1 MISTSNKLF
10 RPINFYP
17 LNNLL
22 QNITHLDILLVL
34 LQHRLLQYYPS
45 YFCQQFPQIQSK
57 TNAFSNIFNDFKCI
71 FFSNASS
78 RSLGYHPYLPCMAES
93 RIWVPVPCT
102 NCSLHHHSSSRFSSY
117 LWNLGLH
124 IRLTLQFHF
133 QTYGSKI

>member
-1 MISTSNKLF
+1 MEVWMISTFDTLKFLHPVNSLVK
-10 RPINFYP
+10 
-17 LNNLL
+17 
-22 QNITHLDILLVL
+22 NITHLDILLVL
-34 LQHRLLQYYPS
+34 LQHRLLQCYPS

-71 FFSNASS
+71 FFASS

-124 IRLTLQFHF
+124 KRLTLQFHF